1 VVENGQSGL
10 CMRRAGRAAKLLL
23 PTVTYPRAVRLTACV
38 STRLIC
44 LSMRPVVSA
53 VPHSIVLHR
62 FSVEHCDGIGP
73 ALSAG
78 KPASARGHAPGTLC
92 HVVAIDLC

>member
-1 VVENGQSGL
+1 
-10 CMRRAGRAAKLLL
+10 MRRAGRAANLLL
-23 PTVTYPRAVRLTACV
+23 PAVTYPRVVRLTACV
-38 STRLIC
+38 TTRLIC
-44 LSMRPVVSA
+44 LSMRPVVRA

-73 ALSAG
+73 ALSAWETCLR
-78 KPASARGHAPGTLC
+78 PWACPWDLC